1 MGAKKGQLHKTYTNE
16 FKQEVLERMETDQS
30 HESIAREFG
39 VSIKTIENWKYKL
52 NKGINIFGDE
62 RLKKQNDN
70 SKPTYEELEQ
80 EIDILK
86 KMKKFAN
93 SQQNKK

>member
-16 FKQEVLERMETDQS
+16 FKQEVLEKMETDQS

>member
-62 RLKKQNDN
+62 RLKNKTTTQNQHMKN
-70 SKPTYEELEQ
+70 LSKKL
-80 EIDILK
+80 I
-86 KMKKFAN
+86 F
-93 SQQNKK
+93 

>member
-16 FKQEVLERMETDQS
+16 FKQEVLERMETNQS

-52 NKGINIFGDE
+52 NKGMNIFGDE
-62 RLKKQNDN
+62 RLKTQNDN

-93 SQQNKK
+93 YQQNKR

>member
-62 RLKKQNDN
+62 RLKTQNDN

-86 KMKKFAN
+86 K
-93 SQQNKK
+93 

>member
-30 HESIAREFG
+30 HESIAREFV
-39 VSIKTIENWKYKL
+39 VSIKKIENWKYKL

>member
-16 FKQEVLERMETDQS
+16 FKQEVLERMETNQS

-62 RLKKQNDN
+62 RLKTQNDN

>member
-16 FKQEVLERMETDQS
+16 FKQEVLERMETNQS

-62 RLKKQNDN
+62 RLKTQNDN

-93 SQQNKK
+93 YQQNKK

>member
-1 MGAKKGQLHKTYTNE
+1 MGAKKGQLHKTYTNK

>member
-16 FKQEVLERMETDQS
+16 FKQKVLERMETDQS

-52 NKGINIFGDE
+52 NKGMNIFGDE

-70 SKPTYEELEQ
+70 LKPTYEELEQ

-86 KMKKFAN
+86 KMKKFAT
-93 SQQNKK
+93 SQQNRK

>member
-70 SKPTYEELEQ
+70 TKPTYEELEQ

>member
-62 RLKKQNDN
+62 RLKTQNDN

-93 SQQNKK
+93 YQQNKK

>member
-1 MGAKKGQLHKTYTNE
+1 MGAKKGQLHKTYTKE

-30 HESIAREFG
+30 HESIAIEFG

-52 NKGINIFGDE
+52 NKGMDIFGDE
-62 RLKKQNDN
+62 RLKKQTDN

-86 KMKKFAN
+86 KMKNFAN
-93 SQQNKK
+93 FQQNKK

>member
-1 MGAKKGQLHKTYTNE
+1 
-16 FKQEVLERMETDQS
+16 METDQS

-70 SKPTYEELEQ
+70 SKPTYEELDQ
-80 EIDILK
+80 
-86 KMKKFAN
+86 
-93 SQQNKK
+93 

>member
-1 MGAKKGQLHKTYTNE
+1 MGAKKGQLHKTYTKE

-80 EIDILK
+80 ETDILK

>member
-62 RLKKQNDN
+62 RLKTQNDN

-93 SQQNKK
+93 YQQNKR

>member
-16 FKQEVLERMETDQS
+16 FKQEVLEKMETDQS

-86 KMKKFAN
+86 KMKNFAN